1 MFEGAD
7 YGAHLMRWGRALN
20 RRPMTCLD
28 RAFVRWSLNRRY
40 RSIGIPRPTGVFL
53 SSPFAAAIAAG
64 VAVGVR
70 WLQRHPEA
78 IQPLFG
84 AQFDREQLSHTI
96 QMTVEDAASAFMPKL
111 DPAPVIRAITEV
123 TATPPIT
130 LPEFARVAA
139 RPVETFEAAPT
150 LAANDGRIDARLLA
164 EPVER
169 VRDGLLGVA
178 MPEVPRQFTVVV
190 PQAIDEA
197 FGRVRCPSTFFGRV
211 LSAWLASQPPSGTL
225 LSAAVVAA
233 FAPRRQRGR
242 EARDVLNIVRG
253 AGRVFV
259 HADFWIASDRP
270 ATLAMDTDGRLHHV
284 GGPAVAWRDGAG
296 LGFLHGVHIDL
307 SLLSRPLTL
316 AEVLNAGNAEVRRR
330 LIELYER
337 GDPGRFIRDADA
349 DVLQFDYD
357 RLGNRRRL
365 LRFALWEDEPYVAV
379 EVTNSTPEPDGSHKC
394 YILRVPPTVTTCR
407 EAVAWTFGMT
417 AEEYDPDV
425 ET

>member
-1 MFEGAD
+1 MFGSGD
-7 YGAHLMRWGRALN
+7 YRAHLARWGRDLN
-20 RRPMTCLD
+20 RRPMTWLD
-28 RAFVRWSLNRRY
+28 RAIVRWSLTRRY
-40 RSIGIPRPTGVFL
+40 RAIGLPRPTGVFL
-53 SSPFAAAIAAG
+53 SSPFAAAIATG

-84 AQFDREQLSHTI
+84 GRFDREQLSHSI
-96 QMTVEDAASAFMPKL
+96 QMTVDDVANTFEPKL
-111 DPAPVIRAITEV
+111 DAAPIIQAINAV
-123 TATPPIT
+123 TAVPPIA

-139 RPVETFEAAPT
+139 RPVETIDAAPS
-150 LAANDGRIDARLLA
+150 LAANDGRVDARLIV
-164 EPVER
+164 EPIER
-169 VRDGLLGVA
+169 VRDGLLAVA
-178 MPEVPRQFTVVV
+178 MPEVPPQFSVVV
-190 PQAIDEA
+190 PQAVDEA
-197 FGRVRCPSTFFGRV
+197 FGRMRCPSTFFGRV
-211 LSAWLASQPPSGTL
+211 LSAWLAAQRPSESL

-233 FAPRRQRGR
+233 YAPRGQRGR
-242 EARDVLNIVRG
+242 DGRNALRIVRG
-253 AGRVFV
+253 AGRVFT

-270 ATLAMDTDGRLHHV
+270 ATLAMDEQLRLHHV
-284 GGPAVAWRDGAG
+284 DGPAVAWRDGAG

-316 AEVLNAGNAEVRRR
+316 AEVLNTANAEVRRR

-349 DVLQFDYD
+349 DVLELDYD

-365 LRFALWEDEPYVAV
+365 LRFALFGDEPYVAV
-379 EVTNSTPEPDGSHKC
+379 EVTNSTPEPDGSHKY
-394 YILRVPPTVTTCR
+394 YILRVPPTITTCR

-417 AEEYDPDV
+417 ADDYDPEI

>member
-1 MFEGAD
+1 MFEGGD
-7 YGAHLMRWGRALN
+7 YGAHLARWGRALN
-20 RRPMTCLD
+20 RRPMTWLD
-28 RAFVRWSLNRRY
+28 RAFVRWSLGRRY
-40 RSIGIPRPTGVFL
+40 RAIGLARPTGVFL
-53 SSPFAAAIAAG
+53 SSPFAAAIATG
-64 VAVGVR
+64 IAVGVR

-84 AQFDREQLSHTI
+84 GRFDRKQLSHTI
-96 QMTVEDAASAFMPKL
+96 QMTVEDVANMLAPKL
-111 DPAPVIRAITEV
+111 DTVPIIRAIDEV
-123 TATPPIT
+123 TAVPPIS

-139 RPVETFEAAPT
+139 RPLETTDAAPT
-150 LAANDGRIDARLLA
+150 LAASDGRIDSRLLV
-164 EPVER
+164 EPIER
-169 VRDGLLGVA
+169 VRDGLLAVA
-178 MPEVPRQFTVVV
+178 MPEVPPDFTIVV
-190 PQAIDEA
+190 PQAVDEG
-197 FGRVRCPSTFFGRV
+197 FGRVQCPSTFFGRV
-211 LSAWLASQPPSGTL
+211 LSAWLASQPASGNL

-242 EARDVLNIVRG
+242 DARDILRIVRG

-259 HADFWIASDRP
+259 HADFWIVSDRP

-284 GGPAVAWRDGAG
+284 DGPAVAWRDGAG

-307 SLLSRPLTL
+307 ALLSRPLTL
-316 AEVLNAGNAEVRRR
+316 AEVLNTANAEVRRR

-349 DVLQFDYD
+349 DVLEFDFD

-365 LRFALWEDEPYVAV
+365 LRFALWGDEPYVAV
-379 EVTNSTPEPDGSHKC
+379 EVTNSTPEPDGSHKV

-417 AEEYDPDV
+417 GDEYDPEV